1 MKGKSIIKL
10 LTVLAVLLISFS
22 LVVSSIAVVE
32 GINHNCTGEDC
43 QVCLYINSC
52 RNIFKALLFTLLQ
65 AVFLNVLI
73 LKIRLFSES
82 LFSLKISNPVFM
94 KVKLSN

>member
-1 MKGKSIIKL
+1 MKGKSIMKL

-52 RNIFKALLFTLLQ
+52 HNIFKALLFTGLQ
-65 AVFLNVLI
+65 AVLLNVLI